1 MSLNN
6 LLNLVYF
13 YFSQFQEVKI
23 DVFYKYGNYYQIL
36 HSDRWVVLSKSNKKY
51 CGKYHIILKVL
62 LLLPRLITESTML
75 NRNLKLLRS
84 SMGMTQDEVA
94 SFLGIGRSAYSNYE
108 DGRREPPL
116 DVLEKF
122 ADLVGCDLATLYE
135 EDEELVKSQLI
146 CSFRTEG
153 LTNNDLEEI
162 ASFKKLVL
170 SYLKME
176 RLLNE

>member
-1 MSLNN
+1 MFFTNTATITYIIHPDKR
-6 LLNLVYF
+6 VV
-13 YFSQFQEVKI
+13 FSKMI
-23 DVFYKYGNYYQIL
+23 KLY
-36 HSDRWVVLSKSNKKY
+36 R
-51 CGKYHIILKVL
+51 GKNCIILKIL
-62 LLLPRLITESTML
+62 LILPRLITKSTML

-122 ADLVGCDLATLYE
+122 ADLVGCDLTTLYE

-146 CSFRTEG
+146 FSFRTEG
-153 LTNNDLEEI
+153 LTNTDLEEI

>member
-1 MSLNN
+1 MFFTNTATITYIIHPDKR
-6 LLNLVYF
+6 VV
-13 YFSQFQEVKI
+13 FSKMI
-23 DVFYKYGNYYQIL
+23 KLY
-36 HSDRWVVLSKSNKKY
+36 R
-51 CGKYHIILKVL
+51 GKECIILKVL
-62 LLLPRLITESTML
+62 LFLPRLITKSTML

-116 DVLEKF
+116 NVLEKF
-122 ADLVGCDLATLYE
+122 AYLVGCDLATLYE

-153 LTNNDLEEI
+153 LTNTDLEEI

>member
-1 MSLNN
+1 MFFTNTATITYIIHPDKR
-6 LLNLVYF
+6 VV
-13 YFSQFQEVKI
+13 FSKMI
-23 DVFYKYGNYYQIL
+23 KLY
-36 HSDRWVVLSKSNKKY
+36 R
-51 CGKYHIILKVL
+51 GKNCIILKIML
-62 LLLPRLITESTML
+62 ILPRLITESTML

-122 ADLVGCDLATLYE
+122 TNLVGCDLATLYE

-153 LTNNDLEEI
+153 LTNTDLEEI